1 MTYSSVEVELTVLMP
16 CLNEQ
21 ETIATCIS
29 EALLFLKQNSING
42 EVLVSDNGSL
52 DGSVEIAKSAGAR
65 VVFAANKGY
74 GSALITGINA
84 ARGKYIVMGDA
95 DNSYDFLSLG
105 QFIKHLRNQADLVVG
120 NRFAGGILPGAM
132 PLLHKYLGNPVLSTL
147 GRVFFKSKIND
158 FHCGLRGFR
167 KDAIINLN
175 LVSTGMEFASEM
187 IVKATMAGLR
197 IEQVPTI
204 LRPDGRSRR
213 PHLRT
218 WADGWRH
225 LRFLL
230 LYSPNWLFLY
240 PGLMLTGVG
249 AVATSRLSF
258 GSYSIGSLVFD
269 VNTLLV
275 SVAMTIVGCQA
286 LWFAILSKAYG
297 INLGLL
303 TSKPRTHKVIEKLT
317 LERIMVV
324 SIAGFALGLAGLFLA
339 TSRWE
344 RAGWGPL
351 EQPSN
356 LRMVIPSVGILVISL
371 HSVFCAWLLS
381 IYSLG
386 TKVRVIRHLESN

>member
-52 DGSVEIAKSAGAR
+52 DGSVEIAQSAGAR

-230 LYSPNWLFLY
+230 LYSPSWLFFY

-275 SVAMTIVGCQA
+275 SVAITIVGCQA

>member
-65 VVFAANKGY
+65 VVFAVNKGY

-230 LYSPNWLFLY
+230 LYSPSWLFLY

>member
-65 VVFAANKGY
+65 VVFAVNKGY

-230 LYSPNWLFLY
+230 LYSPSWLFLY

-386 TKVRVIRHLESN
+386 TKVKGIQHLESN

>member
-65 VVFAANKGY
+65 VVFAVNKGY

-175 LVSTGMEFASEM
+175 LVSPGMEFASEM

-230 LYSPNWLFLY
+230 LYSPSWLFLY

-386 TKVRVIRHLESN
+386 TKVRVIQHLESN

>member
-52 DGSVEIAKSAGAR
+52 DGSVEIAQSAGAR

-230 LYSPNWLFLY
+230 LYSPSWLFFY

-297 INLGLL
+297 INMGLL